1 MEKENIVIST
11 TTSTIQTK
19 TVIEIWCVH
28 LSEYLIC
35 AKKMYEMQENQDQN
49 QKQNQN
55 QKQIQNILFNGI
67 QTMLH
72 VFSILYYKINDVEEY
87 YTQTQRAYL
96 LYLEYLEHVYL
107 KNKTGISPSLF
118 VYNRIFEKTEESNND
133 NDCQLFMQIAD
144 WTNFILLR
152 NILEISFLERHK
164 LMEEFLQD
172 YLLCFCQGNKKQTQ
186 EDTQIQIERQ
196 IEIKQHNTS
205 RNINIDMWRQTFSE
219 ILQNNQ

>member
-1 MEKENIVIST
+1 MEKENIIIT
-11 TTSTIQTK
+11 PTIQTK
-19 TVIEIWCVH
+19 TIIEIWCVH

-35 AKKMYEMQENQDQN
+35 AKKLYEMHQN
-49 QKQNQN
+49 KNQNQN
-55 QKQIQNILFNGI
+55 QTQIKTQNILFNGI

-118 VYNRIFEKTEESNND
+118 VYNRIFEKTEESNKSN
-133 NDCQLFMQIAD
+133 NSDCQLFLQIAD

-152 NILEISFLERHK
+152 NIPKISFLERHQ
-164 LMEEFLQD
+164 LTEEFLQD

-186 EDTQIQIERQ
+186 EDTQIQAQAQANVQVQTHKDI
-196 IEIKQHNTS
+196 S
-205 RNINIDMWRQTFSE
+205 SWRQTFFE

>member
-1 MEKENIVIST
+1 MEKKNIIIT
-11 TTSTIQTK
+11 PTIQTK

-35 AKKMYEMQENQDQN
+35 AKKMYEMHQN
-49 QKQNQN
+49 QR
-55 QKQIQNILFNGI
+55 QIQTQNILFNGI

-118 VYNRIFEKTEESNND
+118 VYNRIFEKIEESNKSN
-133 NDCQLFMQIAD
+133 NSDCQLFLQIAD

-152 NILEISFLERHK
+152 NIHEISFSYRHQ
-164 LMEEFLQD
+164 LMEEFLHD
-172 YLLCFCQGNKKQTQ
+172 YLLCFCQQNKK
-186 EDTQIQIERQ
+186 QIQIETK
-196 IEIKQHNTS
+196 EHGT
-205 RNINIDMWRQTFSE
+205 NIDMWRQTFSE